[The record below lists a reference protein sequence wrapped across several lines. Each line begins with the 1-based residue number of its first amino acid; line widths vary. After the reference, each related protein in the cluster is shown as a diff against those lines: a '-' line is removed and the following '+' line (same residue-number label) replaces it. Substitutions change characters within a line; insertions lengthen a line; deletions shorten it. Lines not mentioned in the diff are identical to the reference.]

1 MQSNKLISAKL
12 DYLYKERESVE
23 ASGYRIDPDLRK
35 IYRFISEEIQ
45 ELQLIIFAE
54 EYQGFGDRLEEIFN
68 VGLAFPL
75 KEKDNVIP

>member
-35 IYRFISEEIQ
+35 IYRFINEEIR
-45 ELQLIIFAE
+45 ELKLIIFTE
-54 EYQGFGDRLEEIFN
+54 EYKGFSDRLEEIFN
-68 VGLAFPL
+68 AGPAFPL
-75 KEKDNVIP
+75 KEKDNAIS

>member
-35 IYRFISEEIQ
+35 IYRFINEKIQ
-45 ELQLIIFAE
+45 DLQLILFAE
-54 EYQGFGDRLEEIFN
+54 EYQGFSDRLEEIFN
-68 VGLAFPL
+68 TGPVLPS
-75 KEKDNVIP
+75 KED